1 MKKIKEIKNQMR
13 KNFLKVLLAAFTFA
27 LTVLTFQASANS
39 MNVVDF
45 LTQERIIMTEG
56 IELHKRTAMTA
67 FNGNLEDKRSQ
78 NLQALIR
85 PADSG
90 GTKVVNWS
98 KGTAGSWGLATVAA
112 IARDYEEKHP
122 GWIVLGGV
130 NGDFYGINAP
140 SANYGETNNT
150 NVASGMVFRPEHG
163 QFVLGLKDDSSY
175 VFGKPGFNTTMT
187 LSIYNELGG
196 LVSEFPINKINTTPN
211 ANEIAIIFNDIAD
224 PTTINTAGA
233 KVFGF
238 TNQMYRRTFDNDPSP
253 SRVHRYLATGN
264 VSTIV
269 DEEALTTMAKPEFKL
284 VSKNA
289 TVNTTLQAGYKIV
302 AQNKL
307 TGTFADVI
315 DATGYS
321 HQVLVN
327 GVPQF
332 SGSSDAFI
340 KGPHPRTA
348 MGFKADGTM
357 VLLMVDGRAST
368 EQRNGVSLFEL
379 GELLRRFDCVQGF
392 NFDGGG
398 SSSLVVRNDA
408 GQLVTVNY
416 PSDGFDRSVANAV
429 LIVTRDPGI
438 KVEEI
443 GDTYVKVTNKT
454 PNVANNGVISN
465 VRVTIDGETRTMI
478 GNELIFDGL
487 TSKMDYT
494 LSYAYDIVEPN
505 RTLSARGN
513 RLSFDTG
520 KLKPSIEGFN
530 FLSPNAANVTLSYMI
545 NDIDGAIISKKILY
559 ADKEVI
565 LPNLSGNVTIDD
577 FPKGEAVQYK
587 IQITY
592 SHDTLDEKVLTLESE
607 VLSMTKLK
615 AIPSIGALTMGTPVG
630 SNVGIN
636 YAITDADQAA
646 ITKKIRINNVDYPIT
661 DNSGTFTF
669 DALTKGNPFS
679 FQLILEYSQYTDGSN
694 PVVINSNTLSLT
706 IDKTAPTITSFNLVT
721 NDTGNYIL
729 NYQIADVDSSITGI
743 VLTYGDQS
751 IPLTNLSGEVA
762 PTGLVEG
769 VEYSFVLTVS
779 YKATEAGN
787 ILTVTDNETLY
798 IQPAGLPTGAIIGI
812 AGGGGLAI
820 AGAALFFL
828 LKRKK

>member
-1 MKKIKEIKNQMR
+1 MR

-150 NVASGMVFRPEHG
+150 NVADGLVFRPEFG
-163 QFVLGLKDDSSY
+163 QPVLGLKEDQSY
-175 VFGKPGFNTTMT
+175 VYGNPTYNNFLT
-187 LSIYNELGG
+187 LSIYNEIDE
-196 LVSEFPINKINTTPN
+196 LVAEHTVNKINATPN
-211 ANEIAIIFNDIAD
+211 ANEVAVIFNDMAN
-224 PTTINTAGA
+224 PTTVNTTGA
-233 KVFGF
+233 KVFGL
-238 TNQMYRRTFDNDPSP
+238 TNQMYRRTFDNDPSTTR
-253 SRVHRYLATGN
+253 SRSYLAVGN

-269 DEEALTTMAKPEFKL
+269 DDQTLTTLVKPEFKV
-284 VSKNA
+284 VSKKE
-289 TVNTTLQAGYKIV
+289 TINTTLQLGYKIIV
-302 AQNKL
+302 QRKL
-307 TGTFADVI
+307 TGEFADVV

-327 GVPQF
+327 GVPQY
-332 SGSSDAFI
+332 SRYSTSASNGAFI
-340 KGPHPRTA
+340 VGPHPRTA

-416 PSDGFDRSVANAV
+416 PSDGFDRSVANAF

-465 VRVTIDGETRTMI
+465 VRVTIDGETRTMV
-478 GNELIFDGL
+478 GDELIFDGL

-545 NDIDGAIISKKILY
+545 NDIDGAILSKKILY
-559 ADKEVI
+559 ADKELI

-577 FPKGEAVQYK
+577 FPKGEVVQYK

-615 AIPSIGALTMGTPVG
+615 AIPSIGAITMGTPVG

-729 NYQIADVDSSITGI
+729 NYQIADADSSITGI

-798 IQPAGLPTGAIIGI
+798 IEPAGLPTGAIIGI